1 MTDTSKDLHLVYE
14 LANGKNHSMVIPDY
28 KDGITNAQALAGAK
42 GILSEGI
49 FAPDGQEMVS
59 LVSATRVDTV
69 KTAIDVDEAA

>member
-28 KDGITNAQALAGAK
+28 KEDITNQQVLAGAK
-42 GILSEGI
+42 GILNEGI
-49 FAPDGQEMVS
+49 FAPDGHAMVS

-69 KTAIDVDEAA
+69 KTDIPLDEVV